1 MRLGMMRSRKNNKV
15 AMKLKLTPKSPIV
28 SYTLLALALS
38 LIINFSYMLLMVVN
52 QSSEV
57 KGNRGQDDHRPAIVA
72 EGVLG
77 VSVDGY
83 GYLVDENSGDS
94 IYVDRRSIGR
104 LDLVDGDV
112 LEIEAQIQPHR
123 IGSHPMMSRL
133 LVRNGKE
140 FDYGS
145 LYNSSDQWEVILYQI
160 LFYTIVSLLLLL
172 IMSLRRT
179 GTPGSR
185 SFFVRTVVAIAIT
198 SVAYFLSP
206 VTFYH
211 SGETKLVCQ
220 MDNLLDFVVM
230 LKCLFML
237 AVVLLYS
244 QIYVLIYQRQQIIL
258 ENEQLQNENLTT
270 KYNMLVSQ
278 INPHF
283 FFNSL
288 NSLSMLVREEDTKRA
303 LEYID
308 QLSYTFRYIT
318 QNGNNS
324 ELVPLEEELKF
335 ADAYCYMF
343 RIRYADKIFFDIT
356 VDEQYKG
363 CLLPALSLQPLIGN
377 AVKHNAITT
386 KNPLRVT
393 ISVVDGYL
401 VVTNPIRP
409 LLEPQVGT
417 GTGLKNL
424 NSRYELM
431 LGEQIVVEND
441 GEQFTVKLPL
451 KRA

>member
-1 MRLGMMRSRKNNKV
+1 
-15 AMKLKLTPKSPIV
+15 MKLKLTPKSPIV
-28 SYTLLALALS
+28 SYTLVALALS

-52 QSSEV
+52 QSAEV
-57 KGNRGQDDHRPAIVA
+57 KGSRGQNAHRPAIVA

-83 GYLVDENSGDS
+83 GYLVDSTTGDS

-104 LDLVDGDV
+104 LDLVGGDV
-112 LEIEAQIQPHR
+112 LKIEAQIQPHR
-123 IGSHPMMSRL
+123 VGSHPMMSRL

-160 LFYTIVSLLLLL
+160 LFYTVVSLLLLL
-172 IMSLRRT
+172 VMSLRRKDMQAR
-179 GTPGSR
+179 R
-185 SFFVRTVVAIAIT
+185 SFFVRTIVAIAIT

-244 QIYVLIYQRQQIIL
+244 QIYVLIYQRQQVIL

-308 QLSYTFRYIT
+308 QLSYTVRYIT

-356 VDEQYKG
+356 VEEQYKG
-363 CLLPALSLQPLIGN
+363 YLLPALSLQPLIGN
-377 AVKHNAITT
+377 AVKHNAITS

-393 ISVVDGYL
+393 ISVVDGFL

-431 LGEQIVVEND
+431 LGEQIVVENN